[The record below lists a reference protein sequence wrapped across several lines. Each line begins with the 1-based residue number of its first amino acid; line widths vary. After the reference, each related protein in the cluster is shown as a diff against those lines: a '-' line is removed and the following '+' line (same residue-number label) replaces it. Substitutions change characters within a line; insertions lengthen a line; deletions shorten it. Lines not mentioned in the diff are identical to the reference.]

1 MNATFN
7 LVMDIIG
14 TIAFAISGVMVAS
27 KKKMDLFGINIL
39 ALCTAVGGGMV
50 RDVLIGVTPPVM
62 FRNPIFVIIALVT
75 ANLTI
80 LILYLGFTPVR
91 STSSMAALPSISLIL

>member
-27 KKKMDLFGINIL
+27 KKKMDLFKINYICL
-39 ALCTAVGGGMV
+39 F
-50 RDVLIGVTPPVM
+50 D
-62 FRNPIFVIIALVT
+62 
-75 ANLTI
+75 
-80 LILYLGFTPVR
+80 YLFI
-91 STSSMAALPSISLIL
+91 SS

>member
-27 KKKMDLFGINIL
+27 KKKMDLFGIKTIDELKQIFSFINI
-39 ALCTAVGGGMV
+39 
-50 RDVLIGVTPPVM
+50 IPPHLFFV
-62 FRNPIFVIIALVT
+62 FLNIKLSPIYIF
-75 ANLTI
+75 
-80 LILYLGFTPVR
+80 
-91 STSSMAALPSISLIL
+91 M

>member
-27 KKKMDLFGINIL
+27 KKKMDLFGL
-39 ALCTAVGGGMV
+39 G
-50 RDVLIGVTPPVM
+50 R
-62 FRNPIFVIIALVT
+62 VIWKNKIK
-75 ANLTI
+75 N
-80 LILYLGFTPVR
+80 YLKWDF
-91 STSSMAALPSISLIL
+91 

>member
-7 LVMDIIG
+7 LIMDIVG

-39 ALCTAVGGGMV
+39 AL
-50 RDVLIGVTPPVM
+50 
-62 FRNPIFVIIALVT
+62 
-75 ANLTI
+75 
-80 LILYLGFTPVR
+80 
-91 STSSMAALPSISLIL
+91 

>member
-7 LVMDIIG
+7 LIMDIVG

-80 LILYLGFTPVR
+80 LILYFH
-91 STSSMAALPSISLIL
+91 LILKLKSMN